1 MFKISVDTEAY
12 LLVWIAD
19 VLGYFM
25 LKMQKIPKI
34 KSLKWEFFWCT
45 LVISNFDIKYS
56 IPEKTLLI
64 FFQIKPLK
72 VLQRVSFWMAG
83 FLKVC

>member
-34 KSLKWEFFWCT
+34 KSLK
-45 LVISNFDIKYS
+45 
-56 IPEKTLLI
+56 
-64 FFQIKPLK
+64 
-72 VLQRVSFWMAG
+72 
-83 FLKVC
+83 